1 MSAPPDQISER
12 IARICDGVDAWLN
25 NEDGILDITVDRTAT
40 EGLFPRHDVMHMLK
54 QVSATVTP
62 EALQGWVDRV
72 CKVQQAGKADQV
84 DKVGKADQVDMVN
97 QADSEISSGSIHAQS
112 LHMPKVLCLHA
123 GNLPLV
129 GLQDIIATLL
139 SGAVYY
145 GKLSRRDPWLADGLL
160 RVLRK
165 RLPDQLGGWAS
176 RLEEVGKVGADK
188 VLFAGAESSVEEV
201 KQRIHELGLAS
212 DQTHFLPRTARFSM
226 AWLDEKDF
234 QSDNVRLSKHLIEA
248 MMRYEGRGCRSLAV
262 VVARRSLSE
271 FSGSLIDAA
280 EVFVRRNRPSHYRK
294 PGVSYWRS
302 YLKSTGKEVYDIG
315 SQIISD
321 DHELIGREDVICW
334 LTGDEEDVVRLARQF
349 GPQLQQVYVYA
360 GREALSQKG
369 VRSLSDVPEIRLEP
383 LSNAQSPPIDWQ
395 PDGIDVLEWLW
406 DA

>member
-1 MSAPPDQISER
+1 MSASPDQISER

-54 QVSATVTP
+54 QVSITLTP
-62 EALQGWVDRV
+62 QALQDWVDRV
-72 CKVQQAGKADQV
+72 DRGTSAGT
-84 DKVGKADQVDMVN
+84 MP
-97 QADSEISSGSIHAQS
+97 S
-112 LHMPKVLCLHA
+112 LTSQMPRVLCLHA

-160 RVLRK
+160 RLLRK

-176 RLEEVGKVGADK
+176 RLEELEKVGAEK

-212 DQTHFLPRTARFSM
+212 DQAHFLPRTARFSM
-226 AWLDEKDF
+226 AWLDEEDF
-234 QSDNVRLSKHLIEA
+234 QSDSVRLSKHLIEA
-248 MMRYEGRGCRSLAV
+248 MLRYEGRGCRSLAV

-271 FSGSLIDAA
+271 VAGSLADAA

-302 YLKSTGKEVYDIG
+302 YLRSTGKEVYDIG
-315 SQIISD
+315 SQIITD
-321 DHELIGREDVICW
+321 DHDLMGTEDVICW
-334 LTGDEEDVVRLARQF
+334 LTGNREDVVRLARQF
-349 GPQLQQVYVYA
+349 GPQLQQVYMYA
-360 GREALSQKG
+360 GRETLSRKG
-369 VRSLSDVPEIRLEP
+369 AGLLSDVPEIRLEP
-383 LSNAQSPPIDWQ
+383 LSEAQSPPIGWQ
-395 PDGIDVLEWLW
+395 PDGIDVLAWLW
-406 DA
+406 DP